1 MLHRATG
8 LDQREMGTK
17 FGLRKKGEMIRKG
30 LSWLW
35 IGTIREGAFVNVVM
49 NLLVP

>member
-1 MLHRATG
+1 MYTR
-8 LDQREMGTK
+8 
-17 FGLRKKGEMIRKG
+17 FGLRKKYDEMIRKE

-35 IGTIREGAFVNVVM
+35 IGTSGEGAFVNVVM